1 MPVATGTRVGPYE
14 IVGWLGA
21 GGMGEV
27 YRARDPRLGREV
39 AIKLIPDTFAK
50 DPNRLHRFE
59 QEARAAGQLNHPNIL
74 TVYDVGTYEGAPYV
88 VSELLEGESLRSR
101 LRGGPTSG
109 RKAIDYALQ
118 IADGLAAA
126 HDKGIVHRDLKPDNV
141 FVTSEGRV
149 KILDF
154 GLAKLTQ
161 SADVAAPHPAPL
173 TETGAGTVL
182 GTAGYMSPEQVRG
195 ETVDHRSDIF
205 SFGAV
210 LYEMVTGHPAFT
222 RGTAAET
229 IAAILKE
236 DPPEPSSATIP
247 TALRRILTHCLE
259 KAREAR
265 FQSAHDLAFDL
276 ASLVRGTGAAPALIT
291 PKGRRVGAMVAAA
304 ALAVAALVLTWS
316 VWRRLERT
324 DAPSF
329 SRVVRLTHTTAT
341 EHGPA
346 ISRDGKWV
354 AYLSD
359 ARGPL
364 DIWVK
369 FLAGGEASNLTAA
382 TGLDV
387 DVRRNA
393 QLEISPDGT
402 AIAARVRTKS
412 GVDTWLIPAP
422 LPGAPRR
429 FIEDAVGVRWSP
441 DGRRVVYFRAGQ
453 SAGEPLVVADADG
466 TNPVELVKARGGVH
480 LHHPAWSHDGRSV
493 YFVRTVTRFDQ
504 EPASIF
510 RVPVTGGAIELVI
523 PTVRRALD
531 PLPMPDGAGLIYAAN
546 PTTADLDLWWHPLRG
561 ASGAVRLTTGVGEYA
576 EQRMSADGRRMVAT
590 LLDVRQWLVSLPV
603 GGGDAAPIGDLK
615 SFASDA
621 VMLTRG
627 DTGDLDPSLAP
638 QGPSRLV
645 FSSTRGGGRQ
655 LWTALPDG
663 SDPRPLTSGTAL
675 DEKPVVSP
683 DGRQVAFVSDRGGER
698 GIWMVGI
705 EGGTPQF
712 LTPAADLIDMLTW
725 SPDGRQVA
733 YSVAGGDLPELRVM
747 SIADKRPR
755 KLQTPGAASSP
766 AWSPTRDVIAYLE
779 PLRPNFTRV
788 AFVDSRGRPLYA
800 NLPPASN
807 IGLAALAWAPDGR
820 RLASAAVE
828 GLWMIEPDS
837 REPFRKLARPLP
849 GGQRLHGVTWTR
861 DGSSVIVAI
870 EETRGDLV
878 LFERE

>member
-1 MPVATGTRVGPYE
+1 MSVATGTRVGPYE

-39 AIKLIPDTFAK
+39 AIKLIPESFAK
-50 DPNRLHRFE
+50 DASRLHRFE

-74 TVYDVGTYEGAPYV
+74 TVYDVGTHHGAPYV

-101 LRGGPTSG
+101 LRGAPPAR
-109 RKAIDYALQ
+109 RKAIDYARQ

-126 HDKGIVHRDLKPDNV
+126 HDKGIVHRDLKPDNL
-141 FVTSEGRV
+141 FVTSEGRL

-161 SADVAAPHPAPL
+161 PADDVARNTARL
-173 TETGAGTVL
+173 TETGPGTVL

-195 ETVDHRSDIF
+195 ETVDYRSDIF

-210 LYEMVTGHPAFT
+210 VYEMLTGHPAFT
-222 RGTAAET
+222 RETAAET

-236 DPPEPSSATIP
+236 DPPEPLSATIP
-247 TALRRILTHCLE
+247 PALVRIVTHCLE

-276 ASLVRGTGAAPALIT
+276 ASLVRTTGAAPALVA
-291 PKGRRVGAMVAAA
+291 PGRRVGMTVAAL
-304 ALAVAALVLTWS
+304 ALAVAAVVGWS
-316 VWRRLERT
+316 IWPRRDRT
-324 DAPSF
+324 VAPSF
-329 SRVVRLTHTTAT
+329 TRVVRLTHTSAA

-359 ARGPL
+359 ARGPV

-369 FLAGGEASNLTAA
+369 FVAGGEASNLTARA
-382 TGLDV
+382 GLDV

-402 AIAARVRTKS
+402 AIAARVRTSS

-453 SAGEPLVVADADG
+453 TAGEPLFVADADG
-466 TNPVELVKARGGVH
+466 TNPVELVGARGGVH
-480 LHHPAWSHDGRSV
+480 LHRPAWSHDGRYV

-510 RVPVTGGAIELVI
+510 RVAVTGGAIEPVI
-523 PTVRRALD
+523 PTARRALD

-546 PTTADLDLWWHPLRG
+546 PTTADLDLWWRPLAG
-561 ASGAVRLTTGVGEYA
+561 SSGAVRLTTGVGEYA
-576 EQRMSADGRRMVAT
+576 EQRMSTDGRRMVAT

-603 GGGDAAPIGDLK
+603 PEADDAPSADLK
-615 SFASDA
+615 TFPTDA
-621 VMLTRG
+621 TMLTRG
-627 DTGDLDPSLAP
+627 DTGDLDPALAP
-638 QGPSRLV
+638 QGPNRLV
-645 FSSTRGGGRQ
+645 FRSTRGGSRQ
-655 LWTALPDG
+655 LWTTLPDG

-675 DEKPVVSP
+675 DEKPAVSR
-683 DGRQVAFVSDRGGER
+683 DGKLVAFISDRGGER
-698 GIWMVGI
+698 GIWLIGI

-712 LTPAADLIDMLTW
+712 LTPAIDLIDMLTW
-725 SPDGRQVA
+725 SPDGRQIA

-788 AFVDSRGRPLYA
+788 AFIDSRGHPLYA

-807 IGLAALAWAPDGR
+807 VGVAALAWAPDGK

-828 GLWMIEPDS
+828 GLWIIEPDAP
-837 REPFRKLARPLP
+837 RPFHKLAKQLP
-849 GGQRLHGVTWTR
+849 AGQRLHGVAWTR